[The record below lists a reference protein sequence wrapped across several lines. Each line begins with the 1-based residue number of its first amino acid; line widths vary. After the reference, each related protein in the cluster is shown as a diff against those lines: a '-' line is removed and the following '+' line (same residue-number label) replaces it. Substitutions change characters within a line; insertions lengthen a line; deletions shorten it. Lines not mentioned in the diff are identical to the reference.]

1 MMLKILTNL
10 IIAALLAFWVGA
22 IAIFSIQNIT
32 AVSLKF
38 LLWQTIKLP
47 VGVLLAFAVGGGL
60 MIGSLLPL
68 LWKPSKRPRKRRLR
82 TQPEDL
88 RDFDFDFDQ

>member
-1 MMLKILTNL
+1 MLQTLKNL

-68 LWKPSKRPRKRRLR
+68 LWKPSKSPRKRRLR
-82 TQPEDL
+82 TQPEDM
-88 RDFDFDFDQ
+88 RDFDFDFEQ